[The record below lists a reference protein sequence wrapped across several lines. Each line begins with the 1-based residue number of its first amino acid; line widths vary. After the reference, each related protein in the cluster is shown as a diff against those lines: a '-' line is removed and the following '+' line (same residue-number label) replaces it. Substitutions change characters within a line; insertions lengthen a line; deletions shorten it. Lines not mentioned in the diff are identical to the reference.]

1 MTIRIAT
8 YIVSGVVIGVAL
20 GAVCISVLP
29 WWLGISI
36 AAVSVICALMSR

>member
-36 AAVSVICALMSR
+36 TAVSVIAALMSR

>member
-8 YIVSGVVIGVAL
+8 YIIAGVVIGVAL

-36 AAVSVICALMSR
+36 AAVGVICSCMPR

>member
-8 YIVSGVVIGVAL
+8 YILSGVVIGVTL

-36 AAVSVICALMSR
+36 TAVSVICALMSR

>member
-8 YIVSGVVIGVAL
+8 QLTAGVVIGVTL

-29 WWLGISI
+29 WWLGISVI
-36 AAVSVICALMSR
+36 AAVSIVASLA

>member
-8 YIVSGVVIGVAL
+8 LLTAGVVIGVTL

-29 WWLGISI
+29 WWLGISVI
-36 AAVSVICALMSR
+36 AAVSIVASLA

>member
-8 YIVSGVVIGVAL
+8 YIIAGVVIGVAL

-29 WWLGISI
+29 WWLGVGITI
-36 AAVSVICALMSR
+36 TSVICALMSR

>member
-8 YIVSGVVIGVAL
+8 YILSGVVIGVAL

-29 WWLGISI
+29 WWLGVGITI
-36 AAVSVICALMSR
+36 TSVIAALMSR